1 MNKKSKRNK
10 QKEVEVNSKS
20 KKENIFVR
28 SKKRKESLEKQVI
41 ERIIKLPNNEFL
53 LEYSK
58 AEARYNYNKNILKY
72 FLPPVVLALGTS
84 ILLFLYKI
92 IKMFIL
98 NDKIQGNDR
107 EVVLNLVIL
116 IMVIGII
123 LILLIFYIVMKVLNN
138 IQLREKEYL
147 VYKNYYEKGKK

>member
-10 QKEVEVNSKS
+10 QKEVVNNVL

-41 ERIIKLPNNEFL
+41 ERIIKLPNDEFL

-107 EVVLNLVIL
+107 EVVLSLVIL
-116 IMVIGII
+116 IIVIGII
-123 LILLIFYIVMKVLNN
+123 LILTIFYIVMKVLNN